1 MIEPKKIS
9 KAQKLLRSEVEQLD
23 EAFSRIFNDE
33 PAQNVIENLK
43 KKHGL
48 LVEKTKSKKYK
59 SFDKPNYE
67 KRSID
72 AFQEKMNRHCD
83 QIVTH
88 YNLQ

>member
-1 MIEPKKIS
+1 M
-9 KAQKLLRSEVEQLD
+9 
-23 EAFSRIFNDE
+23 
-33 PAQNVIENLK
+33 IENLK

-59 SFDKPNYE
+59 TFDKPNYE

-83 QIVTH
+83 QIFTLILTKKQRDSSMGVGTSRKSMVGFEGLWNH
-88 YNLQ
+88 NIF